1 MHGLFPQKVKLE
13 PISHK
18 YYDTE
23 GREYLSVSKVLS
35 LLSEP
40 FDRGIAKFSAK
51 KLGITEEEVLASW
64 DKKRDDA
71 AAHGTRMHDA
81 LELYS
86 KTGQILVENA
96 EMEAAIKSVL
106 AEYSEYNR
114 CHEEVALYS
123 EKYRVAGTTDKIC
136 VLSNR
141 KDSMVDIADYKTNVE
156 KGIEFVSKYN
166 KWFYEPFSHLQD
178 CNYIKYSFQLSIYA
192 WMFEN
197 LTGRKV
203 RRMFLHFIPKDN
215 PLQHQ
220 IIPVMYM
227 KNDVELL
234 FKTYEPQI
242 MALLDKRS
250 TMEAF

>member
-1 MHGLFPQKVKLE
+1 MHGLFPEKVKLE

-18 YYDTE
+18 YYDTD
-23 GREYLSVSKVLS
+23 GRQYLSVSKLLS

-51 KLGITEEEVLASW
+51 KEGVTEEEILARW

-86 KTGQILVENA
+86 KTGQILIENA
-96 EMEAAIKSVL
+96 ELEPAIKSIL
-106 AEYSEYNR
+106 QEYSGYNR
-114 CHEEVALYS
+114 CFEEVCLYS
-123 EKYRVAGTTDKIC
+123 EKYMVAGTTDKIC
-136 VLSNR
+136 AISNR
-141 KDSMVDIADYKTNVE
+141 KDSMVDLADYKTNTE
-156 KGIEFVSKYN
+156 KGIEFFSKYN
-166 KWFYEPFSHLQD
+166 KTFYEPFSYLQD

-197 LTGRKV
+197 LTGRRV
-203 RRMFLHFIPKDN
+203 RRMYLHFIPKDN

-220 IIPVMYM
+220 IIPVTYL

-234 FKTYEPQI
+234 FKTYGPQI
-242 MALLDKRS
+242 DAILNVRNTED
-250 TMEAF
+250 AF